1 MDYRPLGRTG
11 VSVSQLCL
19 GAMMFGAFGNADHD
33 DSIKIIHRAL
43 DAGINFIDTAD
54 VYSGGESEQIVGK
67 ALAGGRRENVVLAT
81 KVSLPFGEDPNQRGT
96 SRRWITQA
104 VEGSLRRLGT
114 DWIDLYQ
121 VHRLDAAVDVDET
134 LGVLSDLVHAGKI
147 RLFGVSTVAASEIVE
162 AQWTAERRGRERFR
176 TEQPPYSLLTR
187 AIEYDVL
194 PTCLRHG
201 MGVLTYSPL
210 AGGWLTGRYRK
221 GQEIAGPGS
230 MARQRRFPGAYDA
243 TSPANAAKLDAADAL
258 GALADEAGM
267 TLIQM
272 AIAFVT
278 RHPAVT
284 SAIVG
289 PRTMEHLE
297 SYLAADG
304 IDLSSGLLDR
314 IDAIVPPGDT
324 VNIADNMWTTGV
336 TRTSALDAAFRRR

>member
-11 VSVSQLCL
+11 VSVSRLCL
-19 GAMMFGAFGNADHD
+19 GAMMLGAFGNTDHD
-33 DSIKIIHRAL
+33 DSVAIVHRAL

-54 VYSGGESEQIVGK
+54 AYSAGESELIVGK
-67 ALAGGRRENVVLAT
+67 ALAGGRRDNVVLAT
-81 KVSLPFGEDPNQRGT
+81 KAGLPFDENPNHRGM
-96 SRRWITQA
+96 SRRWITEA
-104 VEGSLRRLGT
+104 VEASLRRLRT

-121 VHRLDAAVDVDET
+121 IHRLDPATDIDET

-147 RLFGVSTVAASEIVE
+147 RSFGASNAAGSGIVE

-210 AGGWLTGRYRK
+210 AGGWLSGRYRK

-230 MARQRRFPGAYDA
+230 TARLQRFPATYDA
-243 TSPANAAKLDAADAL
+243 TSQANAAKLDAADAL
-258 GALADEAGM
+258 GALADEAGL
-267 TLIQM
+267 TLVQL
-272 AIAFVT
+272 ALAFVT

-289 PRTMEHLE
+289 PRTMEHLDA
-297 SYLAADG
+297 YLAADG
-304 IDLSSGLLDR
+304 IDLSDDLLDR
-314 IDAIVPPGDT
+314 IDEIVPPGAT
-324 VNIADNMWTTGV
+324 VNITDNMWHTS
-336 TRTSALDAAFRRR
+336 TSALTPATRRR